1 MDLRG
6 GLKKIGNLAK
16 GGPRGE
22 GIPIWAPFPAT
33 LYLTGKIQ
41 VNSKR
46 HVVAHFPTQLN
57 QCRKFDQRSD
67 ICFLN
72 AKKTSLTVK
81 SNNSFFWS
89 YFMSKLRNY
98 KTRFQACDT
107 WPRKI

>member
-67 ICFLN
+67 ICFLK
-72 AKKTSLTVK
+72 AKRVYKKISLTII
-81 SNNSFFWS
+81 SNNSGF
-89 YFMSKLRNY
+89 
-98 KTRFQACDT
+98 
-107 WPRKI
+107 